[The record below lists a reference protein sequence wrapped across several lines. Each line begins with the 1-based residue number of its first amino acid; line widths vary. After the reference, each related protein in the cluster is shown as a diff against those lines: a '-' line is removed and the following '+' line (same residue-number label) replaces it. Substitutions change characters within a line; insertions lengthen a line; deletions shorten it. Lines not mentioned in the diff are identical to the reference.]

1 MAFLLF
7 QKIASLFLCIAA
19 GFILVKS
26 GLVESGDS
34 RVLAV
39 VNLYSVIPCMIIQAF
54 QIDLTKDILVGF
66 VFAFALAVA
75 EQIVLILLVR
85 AGAGPMRLN
94 NVERA
99 SLIYSNAGNLN
110 FPLIL
115 ALMGPEWIIFA
126 STYVCMQTFFIW
138 THGVSLISGQSI
150 RDWKKILGNVNVIS
164 VLIGFAMMVTGLR
177 LPGILAEAVDS
188 LASTVGPMS
197 MVIIGMVMA
206 GVDLKKALSGGRI
219 FLLAFLKLI
228 VFPLLIMLLLRISQV
243 ETLVPNGDGIVYI
256 LFLAVCAPS
265 GVMVTQ
271 LAQLYDAEA
280 EAAASIN
287 VVTTLLC
294 IASMP
299 LMTWLYYL

>member
-26 GLVESGDS
+26 GLVKSGDS
-34 RVLAV
+34 RILTV
-39 VNLYSVIPCMIIQAF
+39 VNLYIVIPCMIIQAF

-75 EQIVLILLVR
+75 EQIVLILLAR

-228 VFPLLIMLLLRISQV
+228 VLPLLIMLLLRISQV